1 MTGTGAQGTGGE
13 GTGAVEAP
21 GAHRIFTVPNLI
33 SVARL
38 LCVPWFLWL
47 LLVQEERVAAA
58 ALLGVLGATDW
69 VDGWIARRYDQGS
82 ELGKVLDP
90 TADRILLV
98 AAGVGLL
105 IDGAVPLWVGIVVL
119 VREALVSLAVVLLAA
134 AGARRL
140 DVQWAGKAGT
150 LALMFALPGFLLA
163 DALSNDLASDIL
175 YVATWIFTIGGL
187 VLSYYAAFTYIPMAR
202 QALREGRADR
212 EGRMAA

>member
-1 MTGTGAQGTGGE
+1 
-13 GTGAVEAP
+13 
-21 GAHRIFTVPNLI
+21 
-33 SVARL
+33 
-38 LCVPWFLWL
+38 VPWFLWL
-47 LLVQEERVAAA
+47 LLVQDDRIAAA
-58 ALLGVLGATDW
+58 ILLAVLGATDW
-69 VDGWIARRYDQGS
+69 VDGWIARHFDQGS

-98 AAGVGLL
+98 AAGVGLI

-119 VREALVSLAVVLLAA
+119 VREALISVAVLLLAA

-163 DALSNDLASDIL
+163 DALSNDLASGIL

-202 QALREGRADR
+202 RALREGRADR